1 MIDCTVS
8 EFLRKIKDFLSK
20 CDSDVSADLL
30 EKAFCFVY
38 SNIVSEFLNRSDIA
52 EISNGRFQTIV
63 PHAYY
68 FRPLLF
74 MNFNISVQITRVR
87 CDDGSTHALLL
98 SFMIP
103 YSKRTTCDYI
113 AAIEEDDESEING
126 SLDNYQRTFLKWLF
140 NRFLSLHLGLK
151 SVSITQLPSH
161 CLKKLKLQFMQF
173 RLTPVFPVFF

>member
-8 EFLRKIKDFLSK
+8 DFLRKIKDFLSK

-38 SNIVSEFLNRSDIA
+38 STIVSEFLNRSDIA

-63 PHAYY
+63 PHSYY

-87 CDDGSTHALLL
+87 CDDGSTHAVLL

-113 AAIEEDDESEING
+113 AAIEDEESEING

-140 NRFLSLHLGLK
+140 NRFLSLHLGLRAV
-151 SVSITQLPSH
+151 SVAQLSFR
-161 CLKKLKLQFMQF
+161 CLKELNLQFMQF
-173 RLTPVFPVFF
+173 RSTLVFPVFF